1 MDKASFLEETVGV
14 VVVLSGFQETVLDS
28 LVAKPVDGRLQQGVA
43 HAAAPALRIDQNLS

>member
-14 VVVLSGFQETVLDS
+14 VVVLSGFQENVLDS

-43 HAAAPALRIDQNLS
+43 YAAALTLGIDQNLS